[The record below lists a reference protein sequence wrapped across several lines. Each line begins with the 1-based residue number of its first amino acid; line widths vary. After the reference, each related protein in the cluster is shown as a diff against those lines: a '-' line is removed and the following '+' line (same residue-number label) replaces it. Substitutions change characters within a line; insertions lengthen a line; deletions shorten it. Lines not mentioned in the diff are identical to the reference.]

1 MIFKPLFL
9 DGAFEVLLEPR
20 GDERGFFSRFYCD
33 EEFASHGLNTHWA
46 QMNLSYS
53 RGAGTLRGLHFQRG
67 TAAEV
72 KLVRCLRGRV
82 YDVIVDLREGSDSFG
97 HHVGIELD
105 AERRNSIYIP
115 EGFAHGFQT
124 LEDEVELQ
132 YLHSQP
138 YSLDKEGGV
147 HLKDPHLAINWPLPP
162 AQMSERDKNLPA
174 LKEVSPL

>member
-1 MIFKPLFL
+1 MIFRPLQL

-20 GDERGFFSRFYCD
+20 GDARGFFSRFYCD
-33 EEFASHGLNTHWA
+33 EEFAKHGLNTRWP
-46 QMNLSYS
+46 QMNLSYT
-53 RGAGTLRGLHFQRG
+53 RGVGTLRGLHFQRG
-67 TAAEV
+67 SAAEV
-72 KLVRCLRGRV
+72 KLLRCLRGRV

-97 HHVGIELD
+97 QHVGIELD

-115 EGFAHGFQT
+115 EGFAHGFQA

-138 YSLDKEGGV
+138 YSPTQEGGV
-147 HLKDPHLAINWPLPP
+147 NLMDSHLAIDWLLPP
-162 AQMSERDKNLPA
+162 TQMSERDKNLPA